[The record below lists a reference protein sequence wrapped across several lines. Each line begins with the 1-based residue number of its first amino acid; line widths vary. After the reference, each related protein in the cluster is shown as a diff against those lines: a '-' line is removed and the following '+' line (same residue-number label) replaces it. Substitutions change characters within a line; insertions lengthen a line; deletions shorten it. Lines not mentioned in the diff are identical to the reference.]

1 YVGLPL
7 AVEFGK
13 KVSVIGFDIYQKRI
27 DELRSGQ
34 DHTLEVTPE
43 ELKQASYLSYTANLE
58 ELKDCNF
65 YIVTVPTPIDDF
77 KQPDLTPL
85 IKASTSIGQVL
96 KKGDIVVYESTVY
109 PGATEEVC

>member
-1 YVGLPL
+1 
-7 AVEFGK
+7 EFGK

-96 KKGDIVVYESTVY
+96 KKG
-109 PGATEEVC
+109 

>member
-1 YVGLPL
+1 M
-7 AVEFGK
+7 K
-13 KVSVIGFDIYQKRI
+13 
-27 DELRSGQ
+27 SGQ

-96 KKGDIVVYESTVY
+96 KKEILLFMNLLCTQVQQKRYVFLF
-109 PGATEEVC
+109 

>member
-1 YVGLPL
+1 
-7 AVEFGK
+7 
-13 KVSVIGFDIYQKRI
+13 
-27 DELRSGQ
+27 
-34 DHTLEVTPE
+34 HTLEVTPE

-109 PGATEEVC
+109 PGATEEV